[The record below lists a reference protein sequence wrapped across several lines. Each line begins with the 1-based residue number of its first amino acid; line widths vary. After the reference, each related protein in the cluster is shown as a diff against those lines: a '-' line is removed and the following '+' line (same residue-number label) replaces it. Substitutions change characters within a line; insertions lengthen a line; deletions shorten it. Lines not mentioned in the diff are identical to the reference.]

1 MNSYPHSPNEPQ
13 GSWTPVDPSATAPRD
28 ADPRDP
34 AGCALLADDT
44 TTTSAHAGTATAERP
59 GTAGPGGYD
68 AEHNPSGKTFM
79 GQPRPLANLF
89 SVEMW
94 ERFSFYG
101 MQGILAIYMYFAATE
116 GGLGIDEGVAL
127 GIVGAYGGSV
137 YIFSILGA
145 LVSDR
150 LLGPE
155 KTLFGSAVMIMLGHI
170 ALALI
175 PGVPG
180 LVTGLLL
187 VGVGS
192 GGLKSTAATLVGSLY
207 DIDDPRRDA
216 GFSIYYM
223 GVNIGGL
230 FGPLITGV
238 AQKEWGFHLGFGL
251 AAIGMAIG
259 LTQYVLTRKGLP
271 ASVHVVPDPLP
282 KKQYPVWAG
291 IALGAIALVLAL
303 VLTGIVNP
311 GNLATI
317 MTLLSVL
324 GAVVILAVLL
334 TSKKISD
341 DERSRVVAFIPL
353 FIGTAAFFALFQQ
366 QFTVITLY
374 SDTRLDRTVLGWEMP
389 ISWPQSF
396 NPFFIIVLA
405 PLFALMW
412 TKLGRRQPGT
422 PTKFALGIIL
432 MGAAFLLFL
441 PMAPVAAVPVL
452 WIALI
457 MLVATLGELSLSP
470 VGLSLATKLA
480 PRAFPVMMMALYNL
494 SVALGTSLSGSLAQF
509 YSADNEVTYFGTLGA
524 ITIGIGVVMLLIAKP
539 VGKAM
544 RGIR

>member
-1 MNSYPHSPNEPQ
+1 MALPGLGTGSRDVAVSVTVNSSD
-13 GSWTPVDPSATAPRD
+13 DPGP
-28 ADPRDP
+28 
-34 AGCALLADDT
+34 
-44 TTTSAHAGTATAERP
+44 TSAPDRP
-59 GTAGPGGYD
+59 GGDGGAALD
-68 AEHNPSGKTFM
+68 ALSSERLHNPSGKTFM

-89 SVEMW
+89 SVELW

-101 MQGILAIYMYFAATE
+101 MQGILAIYMYFSATA
-116 GGLGIDEGVAL
+116 GGLGIDESVAL
-127 GIVGAYGGSV
+127 SIVGAYGGSV

-155 KTLFGSAVMIMLGHI
+155 RTLFGSAVMIMFGHI

-187 VGVGS
+187 VGIGS

-207 DIDDPRRDA
+207 DLKDTRRDA

-230 FGPLITGV
+230 LGPLVTGF

-259 LTQYVLTRKGLP
+259 LTQYLLTRRSLP
-271 ASVHVVPDPLP
+271 QTVHVVPDPLP
-282 KKQYPVWAG
+282 RSKYLLWA
-291 IALGAIALVLAL
+291 AIAVLVVL
-303 VLTGIVNP
+303 VVLILVATGMMNS
-311 GNLATI
+311 GNLANI
-317 MTLLSVL
+317 MVGLSVV
-324 GAVVILAVLL
+324 GAIVIFAMLL
-334 TSKKISD
+334 TSKKVGP

-374 SDTRLDRTVLGWEMP
+374 SDTRLNRNLLGWEMP
-389 ISWPQSF
+389 ISWAQSF
-396 NPFFIIVLA
+396 NPFFIITLA
-405 PLFALMW
+405 PVFAALW
-412 TKLGRRQPGT
+412 TKLGTRQPTT
-422 PTKFALGIIL
+422 PKKFSLGIML

-441 PMAPVAAVPVL
+441 PMVPVASVPVL

-470 VGLSLATKLA
+470 VGLSLTTKLA
-480 PRAFPVMMMALYNL
+480 PAAFPVMMMALYNL
-494 SVALGTSLSGSLAQF
+494 SVALGTSLSGALAQF
-509 YSADNEVTYFGTLGA
+509 YSAETEGAYFGVLGA
-524 ITIGIGVVMLLIAKP
+524 VTIGIGLIMLAISKP
-539 VGKAM
+539 VHRRM
-544 RGIR
+544 RGVL